1 METVANS
8 TKRTIRISDLSHFRD
23 LCGVND
29 ESLRLIEKMLA
40 VEIGVRDDT
49 VFINGEDDNVLSA
62 SNLLLQFNELI
73 DAGVSLGKDDIRFIS
88 KYLSENPTA
97 AMKEM
102 FGEGARLKTSN
113 KQIVPRSI
121 AQRGY
126 IYSLQHS
133 DVVIGIGPA
142 GTGKTYLAMAVAV
155 SELLKRK
162 TNRIILTRPA
172 VEAGESLG
180 FLPGDLLEKISPYLR
195 PLYDALYEM
204 LGHDKLHS
212 LMEQGQIEVAP
223 LAYMRGRTLND
234 SFIVLDEAQ
243 NSTSEQMKM
252 FLTRLGINSKA
263 VITGDITQID
273 LPKGRI
279 SGLVE
284 AKNVLSNVPG
294 IDIIYFSKRDVVRH
308 ELVEKIIGAYEGQEA
323 GAEEKS

>member
-1 METVANS
+1 VETAAKS
-8 TKRTIRISDLSHFRD
+8 PKRTIRISDLPHFRE

-29 ESLRLIEKMLA
+29 ESLRLIEKLLE
-40 VEIGVRDDT
+40 VEIGARDDS
-49 VFINGEDDNVLSA
+49 VFINGEDGNVLCA

-73 DAGVSLGKDDIRFIS
+73 DAGVSLGNDDIRFIS
-88 KYLSENPTA
+88 RYLSENPAA

-102 FGEGARLKTSN
+102 FGESARVKTTN
-113 KQIVPRSI
+113 KQVVPRSI

-155 SELLKRK
+155 SELLTRK
-162 TNRIILTRPA
+162 INRIILTRPA

-204 LGHDKLHS
+204 VGHDQLHS
-212 LMEQGQIEVAP
+212 MMEQGQIEVAP

-243 NSTSEQMKM
+243 NCTTEQMKM
-252 FLTRLGINSKA
+252 FLTRLGTNSKA
-263 VITGDITQID
+263 AITGDITQID
-273 LPKGRI
+273 LPKGRV

-284 AKNVLSNVPG
+284 AKNVLADVQG

-308 ELVEKIIGAYEGQEA
+308 KLVEKIIGAYEGQEA
-323 GAEEKS
+323 GSE